1 MGARIKKKE
10 KIDSVEFNP
19 TVPVS
24 EKTIKANF
32 ELAAEYRESINRLVL
47 NRFRIVLPLISPLMI
62 LFTFLDRVVYPAQ
75 VGIFLKIRFVSFLV
89 MLSLYALSFHSEL
102 RKRAIFLTNICTLSI
117 VLTILAF
124 IYLTEGAQSRYYQGI
139 NLSIMALLLWNSFYY
154 WNSILMCAL
163 FFLLYTFVAIVSPAG
178 WNTLGYAFGSFFI
191 GSQSILMIIMTWLY
205 ENQYRQTFITNVRL
219 KKLFDQADELSKI
232 DDLTKIYNRRHFM
245 QLLEEKMERSRI
257 AQATFFVVFFDI
269 DHFKKVNDTYG
280 HLFGDT
286 VLKTVVDRVRS
297 KIRITNL
304 IGRYGGDEFMF
315 FLDLASSESFFDRI
329 EPIQR
334 SLNNFSLRH
343 KGNDVVI
350 SVSFGGVKVK
360 PGHFQNVTDITDA
373 ADQALLEVKK
383 TQRGGIRL
391 VE

>member
-1 MGARIKKKE
+1 MGASIKDKE
-10 KIDSVEFNP
+10 KVDSVEFKP
-19 TVPVS
+19 AIPVS
-24 EKTIKANF
+24 EKTIKANL

-62 LFTFLDRVVYPAQ
+62 LFTFLDRVVYPSQA
-75 VGIFLKIRFVSFLV
+75 VLFLKIRFISFLV
-89 MLSLYALSFHSEL
+89 MLSLYALSFHSEV
-102 RKRAIFLTNICTLSI
+102 RKRAIFLTNACALSI
-117 VLTILAF
+117 VLTILVF
-124 IYLTEGAQSRYYQGI
+124 IYLTEGAQSSYYQGI

-163 FFLLYTFVAIVSPAG
+163 FFILYTFVSIVSPAG
-178 WNTLGYAFGSFFI
+178 WNTLGYSFGSFFI
-191 GSQSILMIIMTWLY
+191 GAQSILMVIMTWLY

-219 KKLFDQADELSKI
+219 RKLFNQADELSKI
-232 DDLTKIYNRRHFM
+232 DDLTKIYNRRYFM
-245 QLLEEKMERSRI
+245 QLLEEKMERSHI
-257 AQATFFVVFFDI
+257 SKTTFFVVFFDI
-269 DHFKKVNDTYG
+269 DNFKKVNDAHG

-315 FLDLASSESFFDRI
+315 FLDLANSESFFDRI
-329 EPIQR
+329 EPIQQ
-334 SLNNFSLRH
+334 SLKDFSLAH
-343 KGNDVVI
+343 KGNNVAI

-360 PGHFQNVTDITDA
+360 PGRFQNVTDITDA

-383 TQRGGIRL
+383 KQRGGIRL